1 MGALNST
8 SPIQNSVGSPTSPS
22 DINDT
27 KISTE
32 TTPKPRKFFKSRNAA
47 PPAEIQQQIAIQQ
60 QMAMQQQLSQHQSS
74 NHVQSSPEEQP
85 LRISPKK
92 QKRQAAP
99 KKEKIEKPKVEK
111 PPKVKKLKAPKVKE
125 VKEVV
130 PLPEGPS
137 DSDDEVLSPPRRGR
151 QANNNE
157 STRHSGRVRG
167 KINYNEDEGEEEF
180 IMRTEKRIA
189 PKQLK
194 LLQQQQ
200 QQLMLQQQQEQQE
213 QERLQDTAP
222 INLPVETQNHSEA
235 SSSPA
240 INHPPIV
247 LRISKVS
254 FKSYDYF
261 MLYSMY
267 LCIAHNYM

>member
-22 DINDT
+22 DINDS
-27 KISTE
+27 KISAE

-60 QMAMQQQLSQHQSS
+60 QMAMQQQMSQHH

-85 LRISPKK
+85 VRTSPKK
-92 QKRQAAP
+92 QKKQAAP
-99 KKEKIEKPKVEK
+99 KKEKIVKPKVEK
-111 PPKVKKLKAPKVKE
+111 PPKVKKVKAPKIKE
-125 VKEVV
+125 IVAM
-130 PLPEGPS
+130 PEAASS

-151 QANNNE
+151 QANND

-167 KINYNEDEGEEEF
+167 RLINYNEDEGEEEF

-194 LLQQQQ
+194 LLQKQQQ
-200 QQLMLQQQQEQQE
+200 QQLLLEQQQQQEQE
-213 QERLQDTAP
+213 QLEETIP
-222 INLPVETQNHSEA
+222 ITFPMETQNHSEA
-235 SSSPA
+235 SPSPA

-254 FKSYDYF
+254 AKK
-261 MLYSMY
+261 
-267 LCIAHNYM
+267 